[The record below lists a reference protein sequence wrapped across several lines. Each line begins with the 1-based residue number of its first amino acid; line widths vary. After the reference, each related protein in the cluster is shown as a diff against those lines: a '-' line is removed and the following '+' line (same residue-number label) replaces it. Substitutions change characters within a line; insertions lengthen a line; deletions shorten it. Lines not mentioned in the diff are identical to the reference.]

1 MDCDLAVASLAPGA
15 VGDATGGSRG
25 DVIRDASIPA
35 YFALRVLSAILLL
48 KLSSLFLDVQGFAN
62 FMQFIAFSSL
72 LNMAV
77 VGGAQNGLI
86 RQAAAASDAELSDVH
101 GAGLAVCMI
110 AVPVIGIPAA
120 VFSREISQVL
130 TGSGSFGQ
138 EIIGLTLLSLTAGP
152 GQVCWSVLSGRK
164 MVAQSLGAQSVGL
177 VIGTAAAAWFIVRGR
192 YPAAALV
199 FAAVPLVG
207 GTAAL
212 PFTAFLHLKWRP
224 TRQGLGDLLGYS
236 AAIASTLGFTALTLF
251 ALRSLYREQFGTTEL
266 GYWLAANRI
275 SDMSTQFVGLFMLQA
290 FVPQLATASSPEDRR
305 RLILRYGSIAAG
317 LMGAALLVFLVASGP
332 LVRLF
337 LSSAYLPAISGI
349 RLYMTGDFLRVWA
362 SLAMFTAFANGRPAR
377 FAAIEIATMG
387 LMAVLTLALI
397 AADEVH
403 APQIAY
409 VAAYAI
415 TALIIGVAAL
425 LRSLQM
431 RRASLA
437 S

>member
-1 MDCDLAVASLAPGA
+1 M
-15 VGDATGGSRG
+15 
-25 DVIRDASIPA
+25 IRDSSIPA

-86 RQAAAASDAELSDVH
+86 RQAAAANDAELSDVH
-101 GAGLAVCMI
+101 GAGLALWTI
-110 AVPVIGIPAA
+110 AVPAIGIPAV
-120 VFSREISQVL
+120 VFSREISQLL
-130 TGSGSFGQ
+130 TGSGSF
-138 EIIGLTLLSLTAGP
+138 EREVVGLALLSLAAGP
-152 GQVCWSVLSGRK
+152 GQICWSILSGRK
-164 MVAQSLGAQSVGL
+164 MVAQSLGAQSAGL
-177 VIGTAAAAWFIVRGR
+177 VIGTAAAAWFVIRGR
-192 YPAAALV
+192 YPAAALA

-207 GTAAL
+207 GVAAL
-212 PFTAFLHLKWRP
+212 PFTARLNLQWRP
-224 TRQGLGDLLGYS
+224 TRRGLGELLGYS
-236 AAIASTLGFTALTLF
+236 AAIASTFGFTALTLF
-251 ALRSLYREQFGTTEL
+251 ALRSFYRDQFGTTEL

-290 FVPQLATASSPEDRR
+290 LVPQLATASSPEDRR

-317 LMGAALLVFLVASGP
+317 LMGAALLVFLVASGL

-349 RLYMTGDFLRVWA
+349 RLYMTGDFFRVWA
-362 SLAMFTAFANGRPAR
+362 SLAMFTAFASGKPAR
-377 FAAIEIATMG
+377 YAAIEIGTIA

-397 AADEVH
+397 AAGEAR

-409 VAAYAI
+409 LAAYAV
-415 TALIIGVAAL
+415 TALIVGAAPL
-425 LRSLQM
+425 LRSLQT